1 MAAQS
6 GKSILVRFKD
16 DAGSPA
22 FQTVAG
28 LRSRSIQLNQETV
41 DITNADSANNY
52 RELLAGVGVR
62 SLTISGDGVFTDSVG
77 ENEIKDAFM
86 ENEFRDAEFT
96 VPGLGVFTCSV
107 QVTSLQYSGDYNK
120 EVTCSVTFESAGAIT
135 FT

>member
-1 MAAQS
+1 MSEQC
-6 GKSILVRFKD
+6 GGGIVVQFKD

-28 LRSRSIQLNQETV
+28 LRSRNIQLNQETV

-77 ENEIKDAFM
+77 ENEIKDAWL

-107 QVTSLQYSGDYNK
+107 QVTQLQYSGDFNK
-120 EVTCSVTFESAGAIT
+120 EVTASVTFESAGAIT
-135 FT
+135 FV